1 MHSAPPSRAA
11 AEGGGPVTKRQDPAE
26 QLLDLFVYAPLG
38 LAMEAADLLPKLAD
52 KGRQRMGGKVTVARM
67 VGELAVRQGQRRAE
81 KLFERMREQQRDAR
95 TARPAPAASAPANGH
110 GRGPD
115 AASATGFRSGPPPT
129 PAETR
134 PAPSADVSELAIPG
148 YDTLSASQVVPRL
161 EGLLPEELDAVRLY
175 EEAHRARKT
184 VLTRIDQLRGPS

>member
-1 MHSAPPSRAA
+1 VS
-11 AEGGGPVTKRQDPAE
+11 KRQDPAE

-38 LAMEAADLLPKLAD
+38 LAMEAAELLPKLAD

-67 VGELAVRQGQRRAE
+67 VGEMAVRQGQRRAE
-81 KLFERMREQQRDAR
+81 KLIQRMREQQRDAR
-95 TARPAPAASAPANGH
+95 AARPGPAGSTPTNGHGAGTSTDASPATGFRTAPTARPAAA
-110 GRGPD
+110 
-115 AASATGFRSGPPPT
+115 
-129 PAETR
+129 R
-134 PAPSADVSELAIPG
+134 PEPSAGGTELAIPG

-161 EGLLPEELDAVRLY
+161 EGLSADELEAVRAY